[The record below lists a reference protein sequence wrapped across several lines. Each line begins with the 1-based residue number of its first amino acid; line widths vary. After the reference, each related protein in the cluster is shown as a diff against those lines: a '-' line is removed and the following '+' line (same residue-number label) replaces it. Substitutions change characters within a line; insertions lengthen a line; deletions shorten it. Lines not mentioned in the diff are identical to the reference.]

1 MTTRQTDIMPRAD
14 AQRFLAACLEVLR
27 GGDVH
32 GDDPAF
38 GPMIEWLWDQAN
50 NGIGQVFATEPVK
63 LRVLRQQPFATE
75 IVRRTGGSHPSGD
88 DYLAMRERLIAVI
101 EEALDAAPGG
111 DKPASSGIS
120 MGSFLAERSKQA

>member
-1 MTTRQTDIMPRAD
+1 MTTRQTDIMPRGD

-38 GPMIEWLWDQAN
+38 GPTIEWLWDQAN
-50 NGIGQVFATEPVK
+50 NGIGQVFAAEPVK
-63 LRVLRQQPFATE
+63 LRALRQQPFTTE

-101 EEALDAAPGG
+101 EEALDAVPAS

-120 MGSFLAERSKQA
+120 MGDLLAERGKPA